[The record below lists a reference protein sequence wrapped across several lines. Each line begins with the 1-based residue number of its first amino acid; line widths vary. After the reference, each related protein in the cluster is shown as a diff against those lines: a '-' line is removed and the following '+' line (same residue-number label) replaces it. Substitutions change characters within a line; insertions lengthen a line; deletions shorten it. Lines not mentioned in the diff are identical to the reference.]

1 MTKVDRRLVLPM
13 IAGGVALAGLALV
26 YAFDP
31 ATSRFYPPCALHS
44 LTGLQ
49 CPGCGGTR
57 ALHQLL
63 HGNVRAAFQLNPM
76 LFAAM
81 AFVPAVAVRPAIV
94 TKPWFAWTAAAVLLI
109 WAVLRNL

>member
-1 MTKVDRRLVLPM
+1 MLYVLFGGM
-13 IAGGVALAGLALV
+13 AVAVAGVV

-31 ATSRFYPPCALHS
+31 ATARFYPPCAFHA

-63 HGNVRAAFQLNPM
+63 HGNFGNAVRLNPM
-76 LFAAM
+76 LF
-81 AFVPAVAVRPAIV
+81 VLLGLSPLVIVRPSIL
-94 TKPWFAWTAAAVLLI
+94 TKAWMAWTLAAVMLA
-109 WAVLRNL
+109 WGVVRNLI

>member
-1 MTKVDRRLVLPM
+1 MLP
-13 IAGGVALAGLALV
+13 IVIGGFAVAGLAVL

-31 ATSRFYPPCALHS
+31 ATSRFYPPCAFHS

-81 AFVPAVAVRPAIV
+81 AFVPVAVMRPSIL
-94 TKPWFAWTAAAVLLI
+94 TKPWFAWTAAAVLVT
-109 WAVLRNL
+109 WGVLRNL